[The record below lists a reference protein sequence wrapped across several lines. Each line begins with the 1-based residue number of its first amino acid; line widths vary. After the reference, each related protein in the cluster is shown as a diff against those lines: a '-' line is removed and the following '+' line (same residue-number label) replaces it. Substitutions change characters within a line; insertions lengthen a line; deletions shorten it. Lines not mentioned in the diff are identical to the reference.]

1 MTTRH
6 LEYTLDR
13 LLTRQTSIPGPD
25 VVDPVF
31 RFDAKESAG
40 VMNVRAAGRWAID
53 GVNLFVYDHDADGL
67 PLPLAIALDAES
79 MVEITSGEYFFTTT
93 LLVYDVAL
101 NPLGQ
106 PFANTRRLEMGS
118 EPTLPV
124 AFTIS
129 LPTGAEPTTITG
141 AKQVWCTRL
150 DFRGRDQLNIGDGS
164 NFELG
169 DTRIIVRNDGTWST
183 MDTFE
188 LAGESYTVR
197 GVAEVGGRKQYLE
210 LLARSHT

>member
-1 MTTRH
+1 MTSRH

-13 LLTRQTSIPGPD
+13 LLTRQTSIPGPP

-31 RFDAKESAG
+31 RFDAKESA
-40 VMNVRAAGRWAID
+40 MNVRAAGRWAID
-53 GVNLFVYDHDADGL
+53 GANLFVYDHDADGL

-93 LLVYDVAL
+93 LLRYNVAL

-106 PFANTRRLEMGS
+106 PLPNTRRLEMGS

-129 LPTGAEPTTITG
+129 LPTGAEPTTIIGT
-141 AKQVWCTRL
+141 KQVWCTRL
-150 DFRGRDQLNIGDGS
+150 DFRGRDQIQIAPGQFFDLS
-164 NFELG
+164 
-169 DTRIIVRNDGTWST
+169 DTRIIVRADGTWDVG
-183 MDTFE
+183 DTFT

-197 GVAEVGGRKQYLE
+197 GVAEIGGRGRHLE
-210 LLARSHT
+210 LLARS